1 MTKFLIQVKNK
12 FIKANKVSDYNEE
25 HSRYLNACDRLLYNN
40 FLKTFDIS
48 STSLVDLNGATNF
61 ENYSS
66 ARLFVD
72 EILNELYD
80 NYRYSKM
87 NNLEYIE
94 DKNKY
99 NLYKSAKIIVT
110 EETE

>member
-48 STSLVDLNGATNF
+48 STNLVDIEDATNF

-72 EILNELYD
+72 EILNDLYE
-80 NYRYSKM
+80 NYHYNKI
-87 NNLEYIE
+87 NNLKYTD